1 MSCPLHYAPNAHRG
15 FTLVELM
22 VTLVI
27 IAILSSLSLAGLN
40 GARHRS
46 KFTKTQSTL
55 RKIDDAI
62 SAQFESYVR
71 RRLPLASTTA
81 NANAR
86 AMERLRAVRALQ
98 VLEMPDSWGDVAA
111 NVGAVA
117 AFPSY
122 LQTGPVRAYAAFK
135 DASTTRTDAFGSAE
149 CLYMILARSGFEP
162 DQVEQFRTDEIF
174 DFDKDN
180 VPEFKDGWNTPIA
193 FVRWA
198 PGYSAGVSTHPTWV
212 SPIQTNDP
220 VRFHDPLDIQNV
232 DTTGYALHPL
242 IVSAGPDEAMQ
253 VMLVGN
259 AGSGLLP
266 NVIANLPL
274 LFASITS
281 GSSGAAEDASAVRDN
296 ISNHSLGRR

>member
-1 MSCPLHYAPNAHRG
+1 MAPSFHHTPNARRG

-62 SAQFESYVR
+62 GAQFDSYAR
-71 RRLPLASTTA
+71 RRLPLLSTTVSGSV
-81 NANAR
+81 R

-98 VLEMPDSWGDVAA
+98 VLEMPDSWGDVAD
-111 NVGAVA
+111 NIGTVA
-117 AFPSY
+117 TFPSY

-135 DASTTRTDAFGSAE
+135 SASTSRTDAFGSAE
-149 CLYMILARSGFEP
+149 CLYMTLARSGFEP

-193 FVRWA
+193 FIRWA
-198 PGYSAGVSTHPTWV
+198 PGFSAGVSTHPIWV
-212 SPIQTNDP
+212 SPIQINDP
-220 VRFHDPLDIQNV
+220 ARFHDPLDIQNV
-232 DTTGYALHPL
+232 DATGYALRPL
-242 IVSAGPDEAMQ
+242 IVSAGPDELMRVSQ
-253 VMLVGN
+253 VPD
-259 AGSGLLP
+259 AGCGLLP
-266 NVIANLPL
+266 SINLPL
-274 LFASITS
+274 LSTIISSSF
-281 GSSGAAEDASAVRDN
+281 GSAEDATDVRDN